1 MSCCCFC
8 LYSSPH
14 LWPSNRMNSSSK
26 KRTWAQKADSLIS
39 PTSDHHHHNHLQP
52 QQPQPGRGIRSRIRI
67 RRSSSHS
74 NTPLATPISLLLASS
89 TLASKLGTTGP
100 RSLFFSLSLSLT
112 GLRFV
117 VEIPIYWCWT
127 DFGVVLLVTD
137 TNKAAFFEE

>member
-14 LWPSNRMNSSSK
+14 LWPSNRMNSWSK

-39 PTSDHHHHNHLQP
+39 PTSDHHHHHHH
-52 QQPQPGRGIRSRIRI
+52 QPGRGIRSRIRI

-100 RSLFFSLSLSLT
+100 RSHFSLSFLLLSTLT
-112 GLRFV
+112 LTHG
-117 VEIPIYWCWT
+117 PGT
-127 DFGVVLLVTD
+127 DLEFYYFVTD
-137 TNKAAFFEE
+137 TNKAAFFEEWF

>member
-14 LWPSNRMNSSSK
+14 LWPSNRMNSWSK

-39 PTSDHHHHNHLQP
+39 PTSDHHHH
-52 QQPQPGRGIRSRIRI
+52 QPGRGIRSRIRI

-100 RSLFFSLSLSLT
+100 RSHFSLFL
-112 GLRFV
+112 V
-117 VEIPIYWCWT
+117 IIYSYSYTRAWDWL
-127 DFGVVLLVTD
+127 GVLLLVTD
-137 TNKAAFFEE
+137 TNKAAFFEEWF